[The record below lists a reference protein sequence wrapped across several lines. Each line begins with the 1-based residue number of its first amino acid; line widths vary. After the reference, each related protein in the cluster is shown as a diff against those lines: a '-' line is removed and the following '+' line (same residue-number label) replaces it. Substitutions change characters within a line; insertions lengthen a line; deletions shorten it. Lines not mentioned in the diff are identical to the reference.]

1 MKKNDILLI
10 GIVIVISLA
19 ALLVYNILG
28 KGEQVIAVVSQNN
41 KVIERIDL
49 SKVKEPRTITVS
61 GDYHNIIKVEKDRIR
76 FEKSDCPEQIC
87 VHTGWL
93 SKFGD
98 IAVCMPNKAII
109 DIEKK

>member
-10 GIVIVISLA
+10 AIIIVISLA

-28 KGEQVIAVVSQNN
+28 KAEQLKAVIVHDNQL
-41 KVIERIDL
+41 IERIDL
-49 SKVKEPRTITVS
+49 SKVEEPRTITVS
-61 GDYHNIIKVEKDRIR
+61 GDYHNIIRVEKDRIR

-98 IAVCMPNKAII
+98 IAVCMPNKTII
-109 DIEKK
+109 DIQKK

>member
-10 GIVIVISLA
+10 GIIIVISLV
-19 ALLVYNILG
+19 ALLLFNVLG
-28 KGEQVIAVVSQNN
+28 KADHITAVVIRDN

-49 SKVKEPRTITVS
+49 STVKEPRTITVS

-87 VHTGWL
+87 VNTGWL
-93 SKFGD
+93 TKYGD
-98 IAVCMPNKAII
+98 IAVCMPNKTII

>member
-10 GIVIVISLA
+10 GIIIVISLA
-19 ALLVYNILG
+19 ALLFINILG
-28 KGEQVIAVVSQNN
+28 KSDNITAVVIQNN

-49 SKVKEPRTITVS
+49 STVKEPRTITVS

-93 SKFGD
+93 TKYGD
-98 IAVCMPNKAII
+98 IAVCMPNKTII
-109 DIEKK
+109 DIEK